1 MKVQESRENYLEAIL
16 ILTQR
21 NGFVR
26 SIDVANFMDFSK
38 PSVSVAMSNLKN
50 ALPVTVDDAGGIH
63 LTEAGHAMAQQVYE
77 RHRTLTAFLK
87 FIGVDEV
94 TAADDACRIEHVISQ
109 LSFEKIREYA
119 DKIGV
124 VTVGESEAANA
135 EHK

>member
-50 ALPVTVDDAGGIH
+50 ALLVTVDDAGGIH

-87 FIGVDEV
+87 FLGVDEV

-109 LSFEKIREYA
+109 LSFEKIRESA

>member
-50 ALPVTVDDAGGIH
+50 ALLVTVDDAGGIH

-94 TAADDACRIEHVISQ
+94 TAADDACRIEHVIIQ

>member
-50 ALPVTVDDAGGIH
+50 ALLVTVDDAGGIH

-109 LSFEKIREYA
+109 LSFEKIREYP